1 MTRRQLSRYERERRL
16 KAIIYA
22 STAAVVVLI
31 IGILVFGYW
40 REFIHRGDEGIA
52 RVGNKDI
59 ATRTLAEVMGYYNSL
74 YTVQSAQLQ
83 QIIADNQQA
92 AASDQAKKDLVQAA
106 TTRLQQIQSYQYS
119 LDSVALDELI
129 QGEILRHDA
138 ASNGVTISDADRD
151 AALVSQFG
159 LDLDKLAK
167 QLANP
172 SDPAAYATTPPTP
185 DEVAAAKETMN
196 KVLDGGRIMSQDD
209 FNKYVLDVQALQQKQ
224 HASVAANV
232 PTKGEQVHALHILF
246 QDEEQAKDTLA
257 MIQKGDLDFAAAAQQ
272 LSQDTGTKDKGGDL
286 GWFPRGVMDPDF
298 EKAAF
303 ALEPGQMSDV
313 VQTQYGYHII
323 KVVEKAA
330 DRDIDPQ
337 MLDYLRSV
345 AYQKWLSDQKTAE
358 ATTVTYLYDAARL
371 TWAQNN
377 MAAAPT
383 VTAQSAA
390 GGE

>member
-1 MTRRQLSRYERERRL
+1 MGKSSRETSAPPVMTRRQLSRYERERRL

-323 KVVEKAA
+323 KV
-330 DRDIDPQ
+330 
-337 MLDYLRSV
+337 
-345 AYQKWLSDQKTAE
+345 
-358 ATTVTYLYDAARL
+358 
-371 TWAQNN
+371 
-377 MAAAPT
+377 
-383 VTAQSAA
+383 
-390 GGE
+390 